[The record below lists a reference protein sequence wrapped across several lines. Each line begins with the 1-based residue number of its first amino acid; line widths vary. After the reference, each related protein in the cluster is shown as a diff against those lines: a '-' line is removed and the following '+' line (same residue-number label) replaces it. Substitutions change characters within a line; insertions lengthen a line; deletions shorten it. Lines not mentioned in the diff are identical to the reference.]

1 MDKYIDVHCEGID
14 EFEVF
19 DLDGLLERYYED
31 GFTLDSLNLILWT
44 DIDDVS
50 ACSLED
56 QEKMLD
62 FLSFLYAQKVNEND
76 YLLNIIDSLVEL
88 FHISKDCIAKYVG
101 LGLNEFDELIKNP
114 SKHTDKLGAMFRLI
128 NFFNAIS
135 KTYES

>member
-31 GFTLDSLNLILWT
+31 GFTLDSLNLILET

-76 YLLNIIDSLVEL
+76 YLLNIVDSLDEL

-101 LGLNEFDELIKNP
+101 LGLNEFNEFIKNP

>member
-31 GFTLDSLNLILWT
+31 GFTLDSLNLILET

-76 YLLNIIDSLVEL
+76 YLLNIVDSLDEL

-101 LGLNEFDELIKNP
+101 LGLNELIKNP

-135 KTYES
+135 KTYEY

>member
-76 YLLNIIDSLVEL
+76 YPYFIYHLFQFLFIQRFGFKSERYKDMGFLL
-88 FHISKDCIAKYVG
+88 
-101 LGLNEFDELIKNP
+101 
-114 SKHTDKLGAMFRLI
+114 
-128 NFFNAIS
+128 
-135 KTYES
+135 